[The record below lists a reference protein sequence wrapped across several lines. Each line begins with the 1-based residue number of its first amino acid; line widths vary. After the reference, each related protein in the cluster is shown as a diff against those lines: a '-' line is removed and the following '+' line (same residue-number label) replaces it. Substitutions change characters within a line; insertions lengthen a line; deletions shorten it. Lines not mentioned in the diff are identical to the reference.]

1 MSQQDYAII
10 VGINDYRGLRPLRS
24 AHQDATRFYEWLID
38 PDGGAVPA
46 DHVRILLSPDPMPVD
61 PFDGTPVQRD
71 IDRALRDFGVE
82 GGGRVGRRLYFY
94 FAGHGVGPTFDEV
107 AMLMADAAMQRL
119 NSNIGL
125 RGYLSYF
132 KNTGVFD
139 ELVYIVDCCRDR
151 VLTARGADP
160 VFTFEPANPLP
171 RVADFVVLAAAYGE
185 KAFDPAVTTGGER
198 RGILTTAVMEALG
211 GDPRAADAQG
221 RVTSSSLRQYVL
233 ERVPQLAAGAQLDQT
248 PEVPRIPHPDFVFV
262 QRDPRPVRVRI
273 VAGPGVEGDL
283 VVHDGADMREV
294 ARRAASDARGAAPPW
309 ELDLVRNSRYMV
321 VNAASGDQVLDT
333 NGMNDGDVFHFGS
346 HA

>member
-1 MSQQDYAII
+1 MSQQDYGII

-24 AHQDATRFYEWLID
+24 AHQDATRFYEWLTD

-46 DHVRILLSPDPMPVD
+46 DQVKIILAPEPMPVD
-61 PFDGTPVQRD
+61 PFDGRPVQRD
-71 IDRALRDFGVE
+71 VDKALRDFGVE
-82 GGGRVGRRLYFY
+82 GGRVGRRLYFY

-139 ELVYIVDCCRDR
+139 EVVYIVDCCRDPAPIAKG
-151 VLTARGADP
+151 TDP
-160 VFTFEPANPLP
+160 IFTNVPANPLP
-171 RVADFVVLAAAYGE
+171 RVADFIVLAAAYGE
-185 KAFDPAVTTGGER
+185 KAFDPAVTAEGER
-198 RGILTTAVMEALG
+198 RGILTQAVMEALG
-211 GDPRAADAQG
+211 GDQRAVDAQG

-262 QRDPRPVRVRI
+262 QRALQSVRIRI

-283 VVHDGADMREV
+283 VVHDGADMQEV
-294 ARRAASDARGAAPPW
+294 ARRAASDAGGAAPPW

-321 VNAASGDQVLDT
+321 VNAASGNQVVLDT
-333 NGMNDGDVFHFGS
+333 TGMNDGDVFRFGS